1 MASVTLQKLTKTYAG
16 GHLRAV
22 NELTLD
28 VNDGEFLVLVGP
40 SGCGKSTAL
49 RMIAGLEEITDGG
62 IWIGDEFVND
72 VHPKDRDIAMVFQN
86 YALYPHMS
94 VFDNIAFPL
103 QIARVSREE
112 TRKRVEEA
120 ARILELENYLKRRP
134 GQLSGG
140 QRQRVAMGRA
150 IVRQP
155 AVYLMDEPLSN
166 LDAKLRVQMRAEI
179 AQLQHRLGTTT
190 IYVTHDQV
198 EAMTMGH
205 RVALLKDGVLQ
216 QVDTP
221 SGIYNRPRNMFV
233 AAFIGAPTMN
243 LYYAT
248 LGAVT
253 ADGTTTNLGGT
264 TIAVPGSVLS
274 SHPSLARYA
283 NRRIVVGIR
292 PEDLF
297 DPQHRPDLAGASRLR
312 STADLVEALGSDVLV
327 HFGLDAEA
335 ATVQSSDSLQ
345 ELKASQKASRAI
357 ARLSSRSHVQI
368 GTPIEVGIDVSHLHF
383 FDPETTE
390 AIRD

>member
-1 MASVTLQKLTKTYAG
+1 
-16 GHLRAV
+16 
-22 NELTLD
+22 
-28 VNDGEFLVLVGP
+28 VL
-40 SGCGKSTAL
+40 
-49 RMIAGLEEITDGG
+49 
-62 IWIGDEFVND
+62 
-72 VHPKDRDIAMVFQN
+72 
-86 YALYPHMS
+86 
-94 VFDNIAFPL
+94 
-103 QIARVSREE
+103 
-112 TRKRVEEA
+112 EA

-190 IYVTHDQV
+190 IYVTHDQI

-221 SGIYNRPRNMFV
+221 TTIYARPQNMFV

-243 LYYAT
+243 LYHGT
-248 LGAVT
+248 LGDVS
-253 ADGTTTNLGGT
+253 ADGANVDLGGAK
-264 TIAVPGSVLS
+264 IAIPPSVLAER
-274 SHPSLARYA
+274 PGLGRYA

-297 DPQHRPDLAGASRLR
+297 DPAHRPDLSGTSRLR

-335 ATVQSSDSLQ
+335 AIVQSSDSLQ
-345 ELKASQKASRAI
+345 ELKAGRKASRAV
-357 ARLSSRSHVQI
+357 ARLSSRTQVQI
-368 GTPIEVGIDVSHLHF
+368 GSPIEVGIDVSHLHF
-383 FDPETTE
+383 FDQETTK